1 MSQSFRLPDLGEGVH
16 EAEILAVAVAV
27 GDTVTEGQPI
37 LEVET
42 DKAAVEIPAPCSGTV
57 SEVRVA
63 VGDMV
68 RVGDILIS
76 FSGPAETQPAGA
88 VKTLPAGTAAPASE
102 TPHHGPVPASPSTRR
117 LARELGIDLRLV
129 AASGPGGVVTRDDV
143 EAYARGRQEA
153 PAATAARPEMPP
165 PTPHATPPGPIPSP
179 PPTSL
184 PCPAPPPSI
193 GRPPGPEPRQEA
205 EIISPALPDFTRW
218 GPVERIPFRSIR
230 RATATQMALS
240 WSSIP
245 HVHCEDSADITR
257 LESFRQKHKKDI
269 AAAGGRLTMTV
280 FAIKAAATA
289 LKTYPR
295 FNSSLDL
302 QRREIIVKNSFHIGI
317 ATDSDHGLYVPVIRD
332 VDRKS
337 IRELAVE
344 LHQLVERVRGGKIT
358 REELQGGTFTI
369 TNAGALGGHRFTAI
383 VNSPEV
389 AILGLGQGRMQPV
402 VVPGVDG
409 HHDIVPRLM
418 MPVVLCFDHRVVDG
432 ADAIRFLR
440 LIIAALEDPEEL
452 FLAMI

>member
-16 EAEILAVAVAV
+16 EAEILRVAVAV
-27 GDTVTEGQPI
+27 GDTVVEGQPI

-76 FSGPAETQPAGA
+76 FNSPGERQQTGLVETAPAGA
-88 VKTLPAGTAAPASE
+88 AAPGGDTA
-102 TPHHGPVPASPSTRR
+102 HYGPVPASPSTRR
-117 LARELGIDLRLV
+117 LARELGVDLRLV
-129 AASGPGGVVTRDDV
+129 SASGPGGVVTRDDV
-143 EAYARGRQEA
+143 EAYAKGRQEET
-153 PAATAARPEMPP
+153 PSATATGPEAPP
-165 PTPHATPPGPIPSP
+165 SSPHAAPSGSVPSAPPASLPSPAIGPPPGPAQKQG
-179 PPTSL
+179 L
-184 PCPAPPPSI
+184 EAPA
-193 GRPPGPEPRQEA
+193 
-205 EIISPALPDFTRW
+205 PALPDFTRW

-230 RATATQMALS
+230 RATAAQMALS

-295 FNSSLDL
+295 FNASLDL
-302 QRREIIVKNSFHIGI
+302 QSREIIVKNSFHIGI

-344 LHQLVERVRGGKIT
+344 LHQLVERVRGGRIT

-383 VNSPEV
+383 VNYPEV
-389 AILGLGQGRMQPV
+389 AILGLGQGRLQPV

-452 FLAMI
+452 FLGMI